1 MSDGENHLPGDFTS
15 QQREAITARGNLLV
29 VAGAGTGKTRTLVAR
44 CLRLVAEERA
54 SLENILV
61 VTFTEA
67 AAAELRGRLR
77 HELRELLAARPDDE
91 HLAQQLSLLDAA
103 RISTLHSFCLQL
115 AREHFHAL
123 NLDPQFI
130 VLDEQQ
136 TRPLIRATL
145 DELLERH
152 YRGSDARARSVQA
165 LIRLVGHGSEARI
178 RKLVWKLHAYS
189 QSLPDPARWLDQQQR
204 RFEQIEPTEW
214 RQWFAATFMA
224 WRAEWIESVSALTD
238 AAPAVRLC
246 FDVLKKIPATPSHT
260 DAAAALRAVR
270 SIDAAEEHWPRGI
283 RTKARARLKEFF
295 NDAEFLGSLLPD
307 DRVDPLAQDWG
318 WTRAHMAALVELTRD
333 FTAAFSRAKRDLGGV
348 DFADLEQCA
357 LRVLRDPAIAA
368 AWRERLT
375 HVFVDEYQDINDAQD
390 TILTALSSGNRFM
403 VGDVKQSIYRFRLA
417 NPKIFGGYAERWSKP
432 GTDGRR
438 IPLTENFRSRA
449 ALLDF
454 INPLFASLMRAEVGG
469 VAYEPLEFGA
479 PGQRS
484 ALRARPGDPPR
495 VELHFIARAGEE
507 SADGEAEEENEPRQ
521 PVPELLAIER
531 EARLLARRLRE
542 LKDSGHEV
550 WDETDKKFRPVCW
563 NDMAV
568 LLRSPAG
575 RVEAFAKEF
584 GKANVPLA
592 AARDGFFESLEISDL
607 INLLRLLDN
616 PLQDVPLLAVLR
628 SPLAGLSLDELAGI
642 RADNRG
648 KHFWTAMGQWY
659 ERRGARGRM
668 GGGVQESEARTVEK
682 VKTFLARYAEWRRL
696 ARQTSL
702 SRCLDAVLAE
712 THYEAFLMTAARG
725 DERAANVRRLLDLTR
740 QFDPYQRQGLFRF
753 LRFVAEQQDEEID
766 LNTASPPAVDAVR
779 LLSIHKSKG
788 LEFPVVVVAGLGTRF
803 NERDLSESILLDE
816 HYGLC
821 PRISPPDSDQSYP
834 SLSYWLARRSGRMEL
849 RGEELRLLYVAMTRT
864 RDTLVLIGTVN
875 RKADEVRWEP
885 SDDRNLSTAVVT
897 AAHSHLD
904 WLTTWL
910 PRATADADWCGGRHG
925 GNRVICWEV
934 HDEND
939 RVFADLA
946 ATASEKYSAR
956 DSSLAPDEIEPFEKL
971 KVRLAW
977 QYPFL
982 NGTREAAKTSVSV
995 LHRRLPEETDEEAS
1009 PLFRFGP
1016 LSRLADHPGGLTG
1029 TEIGS
1034 AHHLFLQLA
1043 ALEKMSSVADLR
1055 VEADRLRDGGLLTVE
1070 QTVAL
1075 DLGAIAA
1082 FWRSDVGKRILAQRG
1097 SVHREIP
1104 FTARFSPTELASCGI
1119 ILNVASE
1126 EFVVVQGIADL
1137 AVILQDEIQ
1146 LVDFKTDE
1154 VKGTELAIRA
1164 RRYETQLKLY
1174 ALALSRIYRRPVT
1187 ECRLHFLSARVGISV
1202 RLE

>member
-1 MSDGENHLPGDFTS
+1 
-15 QQREAITARGNLLV
+15 
-29 VAGAGTGKTRTLVAR
+29 
-44 CLRLVAEERA
+44 
-54 SLENILV
+54 
-61 VTFTEA
+61 
-67 AAAELRGRLR
+67 
-77 HELRELLAARPDDE
+77 
-91 HLAQQLSLLDAA
+91 
-103 RISTLHSFCLQL
+103 
-115 AREHFHAL
+115 
-123 NLDPQFI
+123 

-165 LIRLVGHGSEARI
+165 LIRVVGHGSDART

-189 QSLPDPARWLDQQQR
+189 QSLPDPARWLDEQQR

-214 RQWFAATFMA
+214 RQWFAAAVMA

-238 AAPAVRLC
+238 AAPAARLC
-246 FDVLKKIPATPSHT
+246 FDVLKRIPATPSHT
-260 DAAAALRAVR
+260 EAAAALRAVR
-270 SIDAAEEHWPRGI
+270 SVDAAEEHWPRGT
-283 RTKARARLKEFF
+283 RTKTHARLKEFF

-307 DRVDPLAQDWG
+307 DRVDPLAQDWE
-318 WTRAHMAALVELTRD
+318 WTRVHMAALVALTRD

-357 LRVLRDPAIAA
+357 LRVLRDPVIAA

-375 HVFVDEYQDINDAQD
+375 HVFIDEYQDINDAQD

-432 GTDGRR
+432 GTDGSR

-469 VAYEPLEFGA
+469 VVYEPLEFGA
-479 PGQRS
+479 PEQRT
-484 ALRARPGDPPR
+484 ALRATLGDPPR
-495 VELHFIARAGEE
+495 VEFHLIARAGEE
-507 SADGEAEEENEPRQ
+507 LADGEAEEENEPHQ
-521 PVPELLAIER
+521 PTPDLLAIER

-542 LKDSGHEV
+542 LKDSGHEI
-550 WDETDKKFRPVCW
+550 WDETDKKFRPVRW
-563 NDMAV
+563 SDMAV
-568 LLRSPAG
+568 LLRSPSG

-584 GKANVPLA
+584 NKANVPLA

-642 RADNRG
+642 RADDRG
-648 KHFWTAMGQWY
+648 KDFWTAMGQWY
-659 ERRGARGRM
+659 ERRGARVPK

-712 THYEAFLMTAARG
+712 IHYEAFLMAAARG

-766 LNTASPPAVDAVR
+766 LNTASPPAADAVR

-788 LEFPVVVVAGLGTRF
+788 LEFPVVAIAGLGTRF

-816 HYGLC
+816 RYGLC
-821 PRISPPDSDQSYP
+821 ARISPPDSDQTYP
-834 SLSYWLARRSGRMEL
+834 GLSYWLARRSGRTEL
-849 RGEELRLLYVAMTRT
+849 HGEELRLLYVAMTRA
-864 RDTLVLIGTVN
+864 RDTLVLIGTIN

-910 PRATADADWCGGRHG
+910 PRATVDADWCGGRRG
-925 GNRVICWEV
+925 GTRLIRWEI

-939 RVFADLA
+939 PVFADLA

-956 DSSLAPDEIEPFEKL
+956 DSSLAPGEIEAFEKL
-971 KVRLAW
+971 KARVAW
-977 QYPFL
+977 RYPFL
-982 NGTREAAKTSVSV
+982 NATREAAKTSVSV
-995 LHRRLPEETDEEAS
+995 LRRRLPEETDDEAS
-1009 PLFRFGP
+1009 PLFRFSHP
-1016 LSRLADHPGGLTG
+1016 SRLADHAGGLTAP
-1029 TEIGS
+1029 EIGN

-1043 ALEKMSSVADLR
+1043 ALEKMSSAADLQE
-1055 VEADRLRDGGLLTVE
+1055 EADRLRGEGLLTIE

-1075 DLGAIAA
+1075 DLGAVMA
-1082 FWRSDVGKRILAQRG
+1082 FWQSDVGRRILAQRG

-1104 FTARFSPTELASCGI
+1104 FTARFSPTELALCGI
-1119 ILNVASE
+1119 TLNLASA

-1137 AVILQDEIQ
+1137 AVILHDEIQ

-1154 VKGTELAIRA
+1154 VKGAELATRA
-1164 RRYETQLKLY
+1164 RQYETQLKLY

-1187 ECRLHFLSARVGISV
+1187 ECRLHFLSARVGVSV